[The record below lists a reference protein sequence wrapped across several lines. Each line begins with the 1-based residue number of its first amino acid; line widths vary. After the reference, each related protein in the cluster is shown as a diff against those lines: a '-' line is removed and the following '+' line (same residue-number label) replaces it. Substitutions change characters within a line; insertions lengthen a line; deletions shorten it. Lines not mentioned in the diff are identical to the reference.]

1 MLNKNLVI
9 ASDHA
14 GFELKKSLL
23 GILKDWNYKVI
34 DLGTANGSDRVDYPD
49 YAQLLT
55 ETIRNGQAS
64 RGILVCGTGIG
75 MSIAANRDPAVRA
88 AVVWDVTTARL
99 ARQHNDVNV
108 IALGARIL
116 GPEVAIDCVLTF
128 LETGFE
134 GGRHAARV
142 AKLSKIN
149 HVND

>member
-75 MSIAANRDPAVRA
+75 MSIAANREPAVRA

-116 GPEVAIDCVLTF
+116 GPEVAIDCMLTF

-134 GGRHAARV
+134 GGRHTVRV
-142 AKLSKIN
+142 AKLSKS
-149 HVND
+149 

>member
-34 DLGTANGSDRVDYPD
+34 DLGTTNGSDRVDYPD

-116 GPEVAIDCVLTF
+116 GPEVAIDCMLTF
-128 LETGFE
+128 LDTGFE

-142 AKLSKIN
+142 AKLSKS
-149 HVND
+149 

>member
-14 GFELKKSLL
+14 GFELKKFLL

-34 DLGTANGSDRVDYPD
+34 DLGTTNGTDRVDYPD

-116 GPEVAIDCVLTF
+116 GPEVCLLYTSPSPRD
-128 LETGFE
+128 
-134 GGRHAARV
+134 
-142 AKLSKIN
+142 
-149 HVND
+149 

>member
-116 GPEVAIDCVLTF
+116 GPEVAIDCMLTF
-128 LETGFE
+128 LDTGFE

-142 AKLSKIN
+142 AKLSKS
-149 HVND
+149 

>member
-23 GILKDWNYKVI
+23 EILKDRNFTVI
-34 DLGTANGSDRVDYPD
+34 DLGTTNGTDRVDYPD

-55 ETIRNGQAS
+55 ETISNGHAS

-75 MSIAANRDPAVRA
+75 MSIAANRNPAVRA